1 MIDLKTHNLL
11 INKEVNENLESI
23 LKRKLF
29 SNGYIFYGPEGIG
42 KKQTA
47 IKFIKEIFN
56 QHSSN
61 SNIEEKIED
70 NNHPDF
76 LLIEPTY
83 LLKGNLINRSLAD
96 SSKNNKE
103 TIRIEQIRNLKTFLA
118 QKSIES
124 EKKIVLIID
133 AHLLNEAASNCLLK
147 TLEEPTN
154 GLFILLTSRLNLLLD
169 TIISRCQLI
178 RFKSLSQKQLSIF
191 IKKNSYSSIFNID
204 EKLNLKDLINSANG
218 SPGKLLN
225 DIKIWNELPIEI
237 KNNLDF
243 PLNDTYEILKI
254 SKVISEELE
263 IDQQIFL
270 INYLQKKCWEK
281 TKNRSLVKKL
291 EDLKVHLKC
300 FIQPRLA
307 WEVTLLT
314 IAIEDL

>member
-29 SNGYIFYGPEGIG
+29 SNGYIFYGPKGIG

-47 IKFIKEIFN
+47 IKFVKEIFN
-56 QHSSN
+56 QYSSK

-124 EKKIVLIID
+124 EKKIVLIDD

-178 RFKSLSQKQLSIF
+178 RFKSFSQKQLSIF
-191 IKKNSYSSIFNID
+191 IKNNLSSSISNID
-204 EKLNLKDLINSANG
+204 EELNLKDLIPSANG

-237 KNNLDF
+237 KNNLNF
-243 PLNDTYEILKI
+243 PLNDTAEILKI
-254 SKVISEELE
+254 SKLISEELD

-281 TKNRSLVKKL
+281 TKNQSLVKKL
-291 EDLKVHLKC
+291 ENLKEHLKN

-307 WEVTLLT
+307 WEVILLK